1 MLERR
6 AGARDINLLPLMRS
20 LPPQDILIIFPPQS
34 DKQHFLGHNGDG
46 WWVYEQPWGEGVG
59 GGHPSFILSRPP
71 TEKRL
76 KTNIANKE
84 KKRWRRWG
92 CCGRG
97 RGVNGDGG
105 RQMSRSDVPSLD
117 TSSLENPLDHPP
129 HLNGRHT
136 ESCSCFNINSASTP
150 ASDRFTS
157 HLARLQWNLLTKQLK
172 SD

>member
-1 MLERR
+1 ME
-6 AGARDINLLPLMRS
+6 M
-20 LPPQDILIIFPPQS
+20 
-34 DKQHFLGHNGDG
+34 DG
-46 WWVYEQPWGEGVG
+46 GFMSSPGEKVLG
-59 GGHPSFILSRPP
+59 GGAPLLHTLH
-71 TEKRL
+71 TL
-76 KTNIANKE
+76 KTNIANRE
-84 KKRWRRWG
+84 RERWRRWG

-129 HLNGRHT
+129 HVNVRLT

-150 ASDRFTS
+150 ALDRFTL